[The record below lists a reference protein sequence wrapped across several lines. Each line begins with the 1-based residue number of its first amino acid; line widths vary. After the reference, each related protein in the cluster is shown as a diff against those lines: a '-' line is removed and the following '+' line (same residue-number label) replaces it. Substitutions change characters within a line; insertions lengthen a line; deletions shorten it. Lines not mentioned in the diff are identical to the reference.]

1 VTYTADEYINN
12 YREKILYIKYKGKI
26 LDLTTEFTIENNRQL
41 KYILTKILLLW
52 KDFFL
57 QRLNQK
63 LKI

>member
-1 VTYTADEYINN
+1 MTYTANEYINN

-57 QRLNQK
+57 QILIQK